1 MVKFFDPSWLSKF
14 SEKTFLAEFAEM
26 VTTAMSDPHR
36 GPCPPEK
43 VVAKLLKRFNKAY
56 ENTSLVRLEFLKAQN
71 TFVELVEK
79 EKALSNIGEGWKT
92 LDYDNLTTEVQTVSS
107 TIDLK
112 QEQLEK
118 LWNRYRREIKALKS
132 LRDEL
137 DELQKGIE
145 DETRKYDSA
154 RAQEISTL
162 LFLQSLDEDKK
173 NLKEKLNDL
182 SHRAGILSRTPL
194 MKHYDSVANE
204 IVKLSKELS
213 ELEAFNAHL
222 TGQNIKLKNKIE
234 GIKASKTSL
243 TDRYSKR
250 HNADQP
256 LLKNTKL
263 GFADC
268 MQICKIDI

>member
-1 MVKFFDPSWLSKF
+1 
-14 SEKTFLAEFAEM
+14 
-26 VTTAMSDPHR
+26 MSDPHH

-43 VVAKLLKRFNKAY
+43 FVTKIVRRFNKAY

-71 TFVELVEK
+71 TLVELIEQ

-118 LWNRYRREIKALKS
+118 LWNRYRKEQKSLKS

-137 DELQKGIE
+137 DDLQESIE
-145 DETRKYDSA
+145 DETSKYDSV

-162 LFLQSLDEDKK
+162 MVLRSLDEDKK

-182 SHRAGILSRTPL
+182 SHRAGILSRAPL
-194 MKHYDSVANE
+194 MKHYDSVENE
-204 IVKLSKELS
+204 IVKLSKEIA
-213 ELEAFNAHL
+213 EVEAMNAQL
-222 TGQNIKLKNKIE
+222 IAQNKNLKGKIK
-234 GIKASKTSL
+234 GIKDSKTTLIAES
-243 TDRYSKR
+243 SKPTK
-250 HNADQP
+250 NA
-256 LLKNTKL
+256 KL
-263 GFADC
+263 GFSDC
-268 MQICKIDI
+268 MQVCKIEI